1 VDVATHID
9 QLERHG
15 AALAQAAEQAGLE
28 AEVPTCPTW
37 SVRSLLGHIGMVHR
51 WAAAHVREGEAAFNR
66 NTEAPEFPAPDDGVI
81 EWFRAGHA
89 ELVQA
94 LRDAPDDLVAMTFLA
109 DAGPARA
116 FWARR
121 QAHETAIH
129 RSDAEAALGT
139 VPEFDRHFALDGIA
153 ELLEGFYARRGGKL
167 LADPP
172 VRLRVAPTDAD
183 TYWRVEIGP
192 EGRTVERDTRGQVD
206 AMLVGTASD
215 LYLDL
220 WNRGRSGAVAASG
233 DDRVVALWRKL
244 ARVRWS

>member
-1 VDVATHID
+1 VDVATHIEHLD
-9 QLERHG
+9 QHG
-15 AALAQAAEQAGLE
+15 VALGDAAERAGLD
-28 AEVPTCPTW
+28 ADVLTCPTW
-37 SVRSLLGHIGMVHR
+37 DVRKLLAHIGMVHR
-51 WAAAHVREGEAAFNR
+51 WAATQVRDGNAAFNQ
-66 NTEAPEFPAPDDGVI
+66 NTEPPRFPAPAEGVI
-81 EWFRAGHA
+81 DWFRDGHA
-89 ELVQA
+89 DLVQA
-94 LRDAPDDLVAMTFLA
+94 LRDAPDDLEAMTFLA

-139 VPEFDRHFALDGIA
+139 SPDFDHDFALDGIA

-167 LADPP
+167 RADPP
-172 VRLRVAPTDAD
+172 VSLRVAPTDAD

-192 EGRTVERDTRGQVD
+192 DGRTIERDTRGPVD
-206 AMLVGTASD
+206 AMVVGTASD

-220 WNRGRSGAVAASG
+220 WNRRSPGAVTVTG
-233 DDRVVALWRKL
+233 DESVIELWRKL